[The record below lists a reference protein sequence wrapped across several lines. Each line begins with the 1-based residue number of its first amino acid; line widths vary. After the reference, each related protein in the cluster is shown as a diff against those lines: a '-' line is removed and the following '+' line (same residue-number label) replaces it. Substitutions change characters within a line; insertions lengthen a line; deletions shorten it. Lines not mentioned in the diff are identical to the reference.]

1 MKTAYLSS
9 YSLHKLWE
17 LVYVFFFF
25 FFFFFF
31 AIKEILWV
39 LGLLSNV
46 FGVMSFDFF
55 STMIKSDNKNKRS
68 VRR

>member
-1 MKTAYLSS
+1 MKSAYFSS

-17 LVYVFFFF
+17 LVHVC
-25 FFFFFF
+25 FFF